1 MCSGDIS
8 TLVAVSGGG
17 ELDSGF
23 IESGHD
29 VTCFNNYILR

>member
-8 TLVAVSGGG
+8 TLVAVNGGG

-29 VTCFNNYILR
+29 ITWFNSCILR